1 MVMLDPY
8 YRTVDGLAVLV
19 EKEWISVGHRFKD
32 RLGQFDASSRSWGS
46 DEGGG
51 EAGLAAAEAGA
62 SQHVAADERSPV
74 FFQFLDCIHQ
84 LQVSRGRVCH

>member
-46 DEGGG
+46 DEGTY
-51 EAGLAAAEAGA
+51 
-62 SQHVAADERSPV
+62 V
-74 FFQFLDCIHQ
+74 
-84 LQVSRGRVCH
+84 RV